1 MNEKRPSKHT
11 CIWVLFIIYLC
22 KSGYMFFRF
31 VTTET
36 KRANALFILN
46 KPIDFVLKE
55 NRSTSCL
62 IVGLPAKLDSASLL
76 HHFACRLDD
85 GR

>member
-1 MNEKRPSKHT
+1 MKSDTANIHVYGCSLSFT
-11 CIWVLFIIYLC
+11 CV
-22 KSGYMFFRF
+22 KSGYMVYRF
-31 VTTET
+31 VTTES

-46 KPIDFVLKE
+46 NPIDFVMKG
-55 NRSTSCL
+55 NRTTSCL

-85 GR
+85 ER